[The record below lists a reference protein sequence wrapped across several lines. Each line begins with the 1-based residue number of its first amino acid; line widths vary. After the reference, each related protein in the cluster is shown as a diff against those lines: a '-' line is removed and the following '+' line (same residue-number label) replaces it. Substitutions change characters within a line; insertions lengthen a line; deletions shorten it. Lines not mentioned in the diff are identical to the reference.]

1 MEHLN
6 CEGRD
11 TYQLIVVAQNDSEQ
25 EINRSKHV
33 IEKFL
38 KNREIWNSEIVKAVV
53 TDPQTKAILGLNDDE
68 IQPNKVYMI
77 APKN

>member
-1 MEHLN
+1 LEHLN

-11 TYQLIVVAQNDSEQ
+11 TYQLVVLSENDTET

-33 IEKFL
+33 MEKFL
-38 KNREIWNSEIVKAVV
+38 KNKEIWNSEIVKAVI
-53 TDPQTKAILGLNDDE
+53 TDQQTKNILGLNDEE
-68 IQPNKVYMI
+68 IHPNKVYLI

>member
-11 TYQLIVVAQNDSEQ
+11 TYQLVVLSENDTET

-33 IEKFL
+33 MEKFL
-38 KNREIWNSEIVKAVV
+38 KNKEIWNSEIVKAVI
-53 TDPQTKAILGLNDDE
+53 TDQQTKNILGLNDEE
-68 IQPNKVYMI
+68 IHSNKVYLI